1 MTIEIANRLVKL
13 RKEKGLSQEELADKL
28 GLSRQAV
35 SKWERAEASPDT
47 DNLIC
52 LAKLYGVSLDEL
64 LTSDD
69 DIETI
74 VNEQVKKD
82 ETEKE
87 TKEDKDEDSTIE
99 FEGNDE
105 KGHTK
110 RIVINDGK
118 DKVVINIDKKIAKH
132 IDKWKNNKLLKIAG
146 IIEGSLFVLATI
158 AYILLGCFAPA
169 GWAWGWIVF
178 FIPELICSVIRAIAK
193 KQFTE
198 FNAAFLAIFS
208 YFFFTMAVPMAI
220 APDTTALW
228 HPLWVIFLAIPLY
241 YIPASA
247 IDKALG
253 HSDDCDLKCSKC
265 CSDEKED
272 NND

>member
-74 VNEQVKKD
+74 VKEQVKD
-82 ETEKE
+82 KE
-87 TKEDKDEDSTIE
+87 EEDKEEDSTAE
-99 FEGNDE
+99 VKTDE
-105 KGHTK
+105 HGKTI
-110 RIVINDGK
+110 IVNDGK
-118 DKVVINIDKKIAKH
+118 DKVVINIDKNVKSH
-132 IDKWKNNKLLKIAG
+132 IEHGIDLWKNNKLLKISG
-146 IIEGSLFVLATI
+146 IIEGTLFICSII
-158 AYILLGCFAPA
+158 AYVVLGTLVPTA
-169 GWAWGWIVF
+169 WAWGWIILFV
-178 FIPELICSVIRAIAK
+178 PEILASILRAIAK
-193 KQFTE
+193 KQFKE
-198 FNAAFLAIFS
+198 FNMALLAVFS
-208 YFFFTMAVPMAI
+208 YFFFTMAMPMTI
-220 APDTTALW
+220 APDWTALW
-228 HPLWVIFLAIPLY
+228 HPLWVIFLAIPVY

-247 IDKALG
+247 IDRALG
-253 HSDDCDLKCSKC
+253 HDDEHLKVMKEC
-265 CSDEKED
+265 CSNCCSEED
-272 NND
+272 KDND